1 MKNLLFPP
9 AFHILGWILFI
20 PALIAGLLIYA
31 DAIRSA
37 GILETVINDA
47 VIIGI
52 ALGSLLIVCSKEKI
66 EDEMTRAI
74 RLSALLNS
82 LYIYILLLIL
92 STIMINGVE
101 FMEFAIVNLVLFPII
116 YVLIFRLEMHRYSK
130 ITGDEEPDQSRKG

>member
-1 MKNLLFPP
+1 MKNLLFPS

-31 DAIRSA
+31 DLLRPT
-37 GILETVINDA
+37 GILETAINDA

-52 ALGSLLIVCSKEKI
+52 ALGSLLIVCSKEKT

-74 RLSALLNS
+74 RLSAILNA
-82 LYIYILLLIL
+82 LYVYVILLIL
-92 STIMINGVE
+92 STILINGVE

-116 YVLIFRLEMHRYSK
+116 YVLIFRLEMHRFHK
-130 ITGDEEPDQSRKG
+130 MIEDEE

>member
-31 DAIRSA
+31 DALRPA

-52 ALGSLLIVCSKEKI
+52 ALGSLLIVCSKEKT

>member
-20 PALIAGLLIYA
+20 PALIAGFLIYV
-31 DAIRSA
+31 DVLRLTS
-37 GILETVINDA
+37 ILETVVNDA

-52 ALGSLLIVCSKEKI
+52 ALGSLLIVCSKEKS

-74 RLSALLNS
+74 RLSALLNA
-82 LYIYILLLIL
+82 LYVYVILLIT

-101 FMEFAIVNLVLFPII
+101 FMEFAIANLVLFPII
-116 YVLIFRLEMHRYSK
+116 YVLIFRLEMHRFHK
-130 ITGDEEPDQSRKG
+130 ITGDEE

>member
-9 AFHILGWILFI
+9 AFHIFGWILFI

-31 DAIRSA
+31 DVLRVA
-37 GILETVINDA
+37 GVLETVVNDA

-52 ALGSLLIVCSKEKI
+52 ALGSLLIVCSKEKT

-92 STIMINGVE
+92 STILINGVE

>member
-31 DAIRSA
+31 DVLRVA
-37 GILETVINDA
+37 GVLETVVNDA

-52 ALGSLLIVCSKEKI
+52 ALGSLLIVCSKEKT

-74 RLSALLNS
+74 RLSAILNA
-82 LYIYILLLIL
+82 LYVYVLLLIT
-92 STIMINGVE
+92 STILINGVE

-116 YVLIFRLEMHRYSK
+116 YVLIFRLEMHRFHK
-130 ITGDEEPDQSRKG
+130 MVGDEE

>member
-1 MKNLLFPP
+1 MKNLLFPS

-52 ALGSLLIVCSKEKI
+52 ALGSLLIVCSKEKT

-92 STIMINGVE
+92 STILINGVE

>member
-31 DAIRSA
+31 DVLRVA
-37 GILETVINDA
+37 GVLETVVNDA

-52 ALGSLLIVCSKEKI
+52 ALGSLLIVCSKEKT